1 MELNIDGSMFKIMT
15 SSSNTFTSPFGANRP
30 WLIPPQNSSQQAIPA
45 AAATGGGAS
54 GGSNK
59 FLKGVIAGGITGGIE
74 ICITYPTEYVK
85 TQLQLDE
92 KVGKYKGI
100 LDCTKQT
107 IKTNGIGGLYRGLP
121 ILLYGSIPKSAVR
134 FGGFEQFK
142 KLMVDEKGNLSPIS
156 RLLCGLGAG
165 VSEAI
170 LAVTPM
176 ETVKVKFI
184 NDQRSANPK
193 YRGFFH
199 GLKTIISQEGIRG
212 TYQGVSATI
221 MKQGSNQAIRFY
233 VMESLKDWYREGDPK
248 KHVPKLIV
256 GLFGGFAGA
265 CSVFGNTP
273 IDVVKTRMQGIEAS
287 RYKNTFDCAK
297 QILVHEGPRAFY
309 KGTIP
314 RMSRVCL
321 DVAITFMIYD
331 SFMEYF
337 SKVWP

>member
-1 MELNIDGSMFKIMT
+1 MAINNNIFA
-15 SSSNTFTSPFGANRP
+15 SPFGVNRP
-30 WLIPPQNSSQQAIPA
+30 WLNRQQSHMPYGSA
-45 AAATGGGAS
+45 AAAAGGA

-100 LDCTKQT
+100 WDCTKQT
-107 IKTNGIGGLYRGLP
+107 VQTNGVRGLYRGLP
-121 ILLYGSIPKSAVR
+121 VLLYGSIPKSAVR

-193 YRGFFH
+193 FKGFFH
-199 GLKTIISQEGIRG
+199 GMKTIIAEQGIRG
-212 TYQGVSATI
+212 TYQGLSATI

-248 KHVPKLIV
+248 KPVPKLIV
-256 GLFGGFAGA
+256 GLMGGFAGA

-273 IDVVKTRMQGIEAS
+273 LDVIKTRMQGLEAS
-287 RYKNTFDCAK
+287 RYKSTFDCAK
-297 QILVHEGPRAFY
+297 QIMVHEGPRAFY

-331 SFMEYF
+331 TFMEYF

>member
-1 MELNIDGSMFKIMT
+1 MAAT
-15 SSSNTFTSPFGANRP
+15 SSNNKIISPFGLNRP
-30 WLIPPQNSSQQAIPA
+30 WLIPSHNSSQSFTPA
-45 AAATGGGAS
+45 AAAAAVGGS

-59 FLKGVIAGGITGGIE
+59 FTKGVIAGGITGGIE

-92 KVGKYKGI
+92 KVGKFKGI
-100 LDCTKQT
+100 FDCAKQT
-107 IKTNGIGGLYRGLP
+107 VQTNGVKGLYRGLP

-184 NDQRSANPK
+184 NDQRSAKPRF
-193 YRGFFH
+193 RGFYH
-199 GLKTIISQEGIRG
+199 GLATIIREQGIRG
-212 TYQGVSATI
+212 TYQGVTATI

-248 KHVPKLIV
+248 KTVPKLIV
-256 GLFGGFAGA
+256 GCFGGFAGA

-273 IDVVKTRMQGIEAS
+273 LDVVKTRMQGLEAS
-287 RYKNTFDCAK
+287 RYKNTFDCAR
-297 QILVHEGPRAFY
+297 QILTHEGPLAFY
-309 KGTIP
+309 KGTMP
-314 RMSRVCL
+314 RMARVCL

-331 SFMEYF
+331 TFMEYF
-337 SKVWP
+337 NKVWP